1 MGRKRGFVDMDN
13 AKAILEGLLFLSGE
27 EGLSIDQMMLGLK
40 NLEMDDIR
48 VLLDT
53 LKEEYSS
60 NSRGIELV
68 EYANR
73 FKFVTKEFV
82 YPYGKQL
89 FEEYKQYT
97 RTNKDSNTTEIINI
111 YDSLVEFSKSKD
123 SILNFKTIRS
133 KSMQD
138 LNGDDIAKLFEM
150 VGDIEKHHEER
161 YLKLIGNIEED
172 KVFHR
177 NEEVIWIC
185 RNCGHVYYGKDALK
199 VCPVCKHSESFMEL
213 KATNY

>member
-1 MGRKRGFVDMDN
+1 MDN

-27 EGLSIDQMMLGLK
+27 EGLSIDQMILGLK

-89 FEEYKQYT
+89 FEEYKQPT
-97 RTNKDSNTTEIINI
+97 LSQAPINNQL
-111 YDSLVEFSKSKD
+111 LV
-123 SILNFKTIRS
+123 
-133 KSMQD
+133 
-138 LNGDDIAKLFEM
+138 
-150 VGDIEKHHEER
+150 
-161 YLKLIGNIEED
+161 
-172 KVFHR
+172 
-177 NEEVIWIC
+177 
-185 RNCGHVYYGKDALK
+185 
-199 VCPVCKHSESFMEL
+199 
-213 KATNY
+213 

>member
-73 FKFVTKEFV
+73 FKFVTKEFI

-89 FEEYKQYT
+89 FEEYKHI
-97 RTNKDSNTTEIINI
+97 SFC
-111 YDSLVEFSKSKD
+111 L
-123 SILNFKTIRS
+123 
-133 KSMQD
+133 
-138 LNGDDIAKLFEM
+138 GDDDKL
-150 VGDIEKHHEER
+150 DD
-161 YLKLIGNIEED
+161 LKKRMSTLMIEE
-172 KVFHR
+172 FL
-177 NEEVIWIC
+177 
-185 RNCGHVYYGKDALK
+185 Y
-199 VCPVCKHSESFMEL
+199 
-213 KATNY
+213 